1 MAKGKTL
8 KIFTGNANTQLAECI
23 AKCIGQPLGAV
34 TVSRFPDGEAYVRY
48 EEDIRGCHVAIIQP
62 TNQPE
67 FNLKELKLMAYVARS
82 SSAAFVTA
90 VIPYFGYGR
99 QDRKDQ
105 PRVGITARMVAD
117 ELVEAGIQHI
127 LVLDL
132 HSAQIQGFFDPK
144 RCIVEYLYG
153 KPVFIS
159 LFQHLGLTDVVNGPP
174 DLGRAKT
181 AESYAQRLGSGMYFA
196 IKTRRPGG
204 HAEEVKI
211 IGDVQGKKTRIID
224 DEIST
229 GKTIAL
235 AADALHAAG
244 AVSIDVVASHGKF
257 VGDAPTLLTA
267 SIINKFYVGDSVVLP
282 QRAHD
287 LLGERLCRV
296 TFAPLLGEA
305 IKRLHHDESLSALFQ
320 SDFVG
325 KIYKGAYC
333 IEETLY
339 NHCDTNKQ

>member
-8 KIFTGNANTQLAECI
+8 KLFSGNANPQLAERI
-23 AKCIGQPLGAV
+23 ARYVGQPLGAV
-34 TVSRFPDGEAYVRY
+34 TVSRFPDGEVYVKY
-48 EEDIRGCHVAIIQP
+48 EEDVRGCHVALIQP

-67 FNLKELKLMAYVARS
+67 LNLKELKLMAYTARS
-82 SSAAFVTA
+82 SSAACVTA

-105 PRVGITARMVAD
+105 PRVGITARLVAD
-117 ELVEAGIQHI
+117 ELVAAGVQHV

-132 HSAQIQGFFDPK
+132 HAAQIQGFFDPK
-144 RCIVEYLYG
+144 QCIVEYLYG

-159 LFQHLGLTDVVNGPP
+159 LFQHLGLTDVLNGPP

-181 AESYAQRLGSGMYFA
+181 AESYAQRLGGGMYFA
-196 IKTRRPGG
+196 IKVRQPGG

-211 IGDVQGKKTRIID
+211 IGDVRGRKTRIID

-229 GKTIAL
+229 GKTMAL
-235 AADALHAAG
+235 AADALFAAG

-257 VGDAPTLLTA
+257 VDEAAERLAA
-267 SIINKFYVGDSVVLP
+267 SSVSTYYVGDSVILP
-282 QRAHD
+282 ERARE
-287 LLGERLCRV
+287 LLGTRLRQV

-305 IKRLHHDESLSALFQ
+305 IKHLHHDESLSVLFQ
-320 SDFVG
+320 DDAVG
-325 KIYKGAYC
+325 KLYKGSYF
-333 IEETLY
+333 L
-339 NHCDTNKQ
+339 